1 MKKFSSSSQMFS
13 ENIKKY
19 LMRAGIVVVSTSLGV
34 ASFVTLAS
42 DESRVH
48 SKAKLVA
55 VSQLESTAIEDTK
68 VEYSKIEYTD
78 LQKSINDADMLAKVE
93 KTSKETEAVALAAKE
108 DKVDLLT
115 VEDRTEATAEE
126 PTEETTAEATTT
138 ETTTEEPASSSEEMA
153 LAKKSKK
160 AKKTTESVGDEKQ
173 QRGIEATEATEEAT
187 AGAIYVEDDSY
198 QPGTYLGTFTTTAY
212 CGCSYCC
219 GKSDG
224 ITASGTYATEGRTI
238 AAPSNFAF
246 GTELIIDGHTY
257 VVEDRGGAIRGNRID
272 IFFSSHQAALNYGR
286 RTVDV
291 YVK

>member
-1 MKKFSSSSQMFS
+1 M
-13 ENIKKY
+13 
-19 LMRAGIVVVSTSLGV
+19 
-34 ASFVTLAS
+34 
-42 DESRVH
+42 
-48 SKAKLVA
+48 
-55 VSQLESTAIEDTK
+55 
-68 VEYSKIEYTD
+68 
-78 LQKSINDADMLAKVE
+78 INTIL
-93 KTSKETEAVALAAKE
+93 
-108 DKVDLLT
+108 
-115 VEDRTEATAEE
+115 
-126 PTEETTAEATTT
+126 
-138 ETTTEEPASSSEEMA
+138 
-153 LAKKSKK
+153 
-160 AKKTTESVGDEKQ
+160 
-173 QRGIEATEATEEAT
+173 
-187 AGAIYVEDDSY
+187 VEDDSY